1 MGKKDPLVKDTLTG
15 ELKPRSTLWKAPNH
29 RYYTSEEAY
38 NEMVAKKAAQEAAEE
53 KRKWRRNVII
63 KATRKEMYD
72 LCGIPFTEAP
82 PGILLKRE
90 KELRDA
96 YGEEVVYEAVI
107 RCKKE
112 IARALEYKQHDLR
125 DLVSAGLYAFGVL
138 RSKLPDVAVELEREK
153 QIRREQAKNQRQA
166 EIIDINSF
174 VGRKPKSRDLS
185 ELF

>member
-38 NEMVAKKAAQEAAEE
+38 MEVVAKKVAEE
-53 KRKWRRNVII
+53 KAKKRRDII
-63 KATRKEMYD
+63 VKAARQEMYA
-72 LCGIPFTEAP
+72 LCGIPFTDAP

-96 YGEEVVYEAVI
+96 YGEEIVYEAVI
-107 RCKKE
+107 RCKQD
-112 IARALEYKQHDLR
+112 IARALDYKRNDLR
-125 DLVSAGLYAFGVL
+125 DLVSVGLYAYGVL
-138 RSKLPDVAVELEREK
+138 RSKLPDVVAALEREK
-153 QIRREQAKNQRQA
+153 KMRRVAENSQRQA
-166 EIIDINSF
+166 EIIDINGF